1 VVEGFNVVWGALG
14 VCIAVVFI
22 GVAYQ
27 YPLADLPGLRTA
39 LGLFCGAVG
48 LVSLPAAWALKDAR
62 QPADAA
68 RISFLASIKDVSSN
82 RPFRWLVLANALDGV
97 AGTIRERPSAF
108 VPTHK
113 QTKANCLLV
122 WQGLPSTCTTTRSW
136 RG

>member
-1 VVEGFNVVWGALG
+1 MVEGFNVVWGALG

-27 YPLADLPGLRTA
+27 YPLAELPGLRTA

-97 AGTIRERPSAF
+97 AGTIREPPSAF
-108 VPTHK
+108 
-113 QTKANCLLV
+113 NSCLL
-122 WQGLPSTCTTTRSW
+122 THR
-136 RG
+136 RR